1 MFPGMLAD
9 VPRQRDD
16 AFEAQI
22 TKSAIE
28 LGYQPEE
35 MFVLKIT
42 QLREIFMVR
51 WAVFL
56 LGPAGCGKT
65 AVWKTLLHAQNA
77 YGEKGR
83 AVPVN
88 PKAVSRNELYGF
100 LHPAT
105 REWKEG
111 LMSVTFRDMSN
122 NTTYIHQW
130 IVLDGDID
138 AEWIESMNTV
148 MDDNKMLTLASNERI
163 PLTGT
168 MRLLLEINHMFHCS
182 PATVSRGGVIYL
194 NQDDIG
200 WKPMVDSWIEAK
212 EAVEYRPILIELF
225 DRYMPRS
232 IEHCRRTFR
241 TIVPLVPMNIAGT
254 VCKILDGMI
263 PAEAVRGAPAPDR
276 KLVEMQFVF
285 AATWA
290 LGGAMLVDKTVDFRA
305 QFSKWWVS
313 EWKNVLYP
321 EEGLV
326 FDYYVDPQSMQMRP
340 WEEKV
345 EGFGYNPSEAFA
357 NIFVP
362 SVESTRLSYFL
373 TSFIK
378 NKHYCMFVG
387 NAGTGKTAL
396 MRETLRGLDSENW
409 CFSTVNMNNFMD
421 APALQVIMEQPLEK
435 KSGVR
440 FGPPGAKRMVYF
452 FDDLNMPYVDK
463 YDTQTPIELA
473 RQNIDYKGWY
483 DKQKIVLKEVLNV
496 QYMACMNPT
505 AGSFN
510 ITPRMQ
516 RHFATFAV
524 QMPSKDVVRSMFA
537 QIIDG
542 HLRNFDPDIGKYAQ
556 KVADASIEL
565 HNLVANTFLP
575 SAVKFHYQ
583 WNLRELS
590 NITQGICRTLPEF
603 YSNPGDL
610 VRLWI
615 HECERVFSDRMTLIA
630 DIEKF
635 DNMRVAVTK
644 KYFEDQDM
652 EAIETA
658 ADQLQRVHAARL
670 TGQRRVLH
678 RRYLREA
685 QQDFGRQIE
694 RAQREQRGDGP
705 GAL

>member
-1 MFPGMLAD
+1 MGLLNDLFPGMLAD

-232 IEHCRRTFR
+232 I
-241 TIVPLVPMNIAGT
+241 
-254 VCKILDGMI
+254 
-263 PAEAVRGAPAPDR
+263 
-276 KLVEMQFVF
+276 
-285 AATWA
+285 
-290 LGGAMLVDKTVDFRA
+290 
-305 QFSKWWVS
+305 
-313 EWKNVLYP
+313 
-321 EEGLV
+321 
-326 FDYYVDPQSMQMRP
+326 
-340 WEEKV
+340 
-345 EGFGYNPSEAFA
+345 
-357 NIFVP
+357 
-362 SVESTRLSYFL
+362 
-373 TSFIK
+373 
-378 NKHYCMFVG
+378 
-387 NAGTGKTAL
+387 
-396 MRETLRGLDSENW
+396 
-409 CFSTVNMNNFMD
+409 
-421 APALQVIMEQPLEK
+421 
-435 KSGVR
+435 
-440 FGPPGAKRMVYF
+440 
-452 FDDLNMPYVDK
+452 
-463 YDTQTPIELA
+463 
-473 RQNIDYKGWY
+473 
-483 DKQKIVLKEVLNV
+483 
-496 QYMACMNPT
+496 
-505 AGSFN
+505 
-510 ITPRMQ
+510 
-516 RHFATFAV
+516 
-524 QMPSKDVVRSMFA
+524 
-537 QIIDG
+537 
-542 HLRNFDPDIGKYAQ
+542 
-556 KVADASIEL
+556 
-565 HNLVANTFLP
+565 
-575 SAVKFHYQ
+575 
-583 WNLRELS
+583 
-590 NITQGICRTLPEF
+590 
-603 YSNPGDL
+603 
-610 VRLWI
+610 
-615 HECERVFSDRMTLIA
+615 
-630 DIEKF
+630 
-635 DNMRVAVTK
+635 
-644 KYFEDQDM
+644 
-652 EAIETA
+652 
-658 ADQLQRVHAARL
+658 
-670 TGQRRVLH
+670 
-678 RRYLREA
+678 
-685 QQDFGRQIE
+685 
-694 RAQREQRGDGP
+694 
-705 GAL
+705 